1 MTNVYVLQLEE
12 NKYYVGRTI
21 NVEKRFQEHKSGCS
35 AWTRRYPPLEIIKE
49 FKNVSNFEEDM
60 ITKQYM
66 YKYGINNVRGGSY
79 VRLSL
84 TKAQVSLLTQEI
96 RFACNLCAFCG
107 RNDHFIKDCKAVAS
121 RSLEPSITSTTTS
134 DHHEEE
140 EGAESSPSITS
151 TTTSDHHE
159 EEEGAESSPSITST
173 TTSDHHEEEGVES
186 SPSIT
191 STATSDHHEK
201 EEGAVS
207 SPLEQLSVIVPGIT
221 KKGLP
226 CKTCISLISQGKSRC
241 SNHHH
246 AQVLEETTNDTETV
260 LPGITRDGKQCIICI
275 SMISRMKGRCH
286 LHKGQGF

>member
-140 EGAESSPSITS
+140 
-151 TTTSDHHE
+151 
-159 EEEGAESSPSITST
+159 
-173 TTSDHHEEEGVES
+173 GVES